1 MDMLSKAIEIAA
13 RAHAGQRDKGG
24 EPYILHP
31 LRVMFSMES
40 ETERICAV
48 LHDVIE
54 DADIT
59 LDYLRQEG
67 FTEQVLNVLSLLTKR
82 EEESYDDFISRI
94 LVDATTS
101 RVKLADLQDNMN
113 LARIPHLRDA
123 DLLRAEKY
131 RNAIKRIQQRLEA

>member
-1 MDMLSKAIEIAA
+1 MLSKAIEIAA